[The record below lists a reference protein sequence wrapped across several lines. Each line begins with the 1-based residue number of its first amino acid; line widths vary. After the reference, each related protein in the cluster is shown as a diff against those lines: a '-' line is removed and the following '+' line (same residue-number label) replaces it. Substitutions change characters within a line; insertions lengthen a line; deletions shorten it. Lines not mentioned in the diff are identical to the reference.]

1 MLRMFGL
8 KLGNFREKKSL
19 KFAGS
24 IEMGDFVLIHL
35 VRILMSSEINLP
47 WIFLFV
53 TPEKVLDGN
62 FIQF

>member
-1 MLRMFGL
+1 
-8 KLGNFREKKSL
+8 
-19 KFAGS
+19 
-24 IEMGDFVLIHL
+24 MGDFVLIHL

-53 TPEKVLDGN
+53 IPEEVLDGN